1 MPPDERRST
10 RARPVAL
17 SVVTAGLLAARIA
30 LGVYDGRHP
39 PPPGGLVK
47 WTSIE
52 NAQIAA
58 SIEKRPILYD
68 FSAIWCEP
76 CRRMEREVFANAT
89 EAGFINGAYVPVRI
103 ADEDQS
109 PAALAVRTH
118 HGVDGLPTLLVVYAG
133 DAPPAR
139 IEGYAGKRRTVS
151 FLRAA
156 VVPRKSVRP
165 DF

>member
-10 RARPVAL
+10 RARPVVL
-17 SVVTAGLLAARIA
+17 SVLTTGLLVARIA
-30 LGVYDGRHP
+30 LGVYDARRP

-68 FSAIWCEP
+68 FSATWCEP
-76 CRRMEREVFANAT
+76 CRQMEREVFADAT
-89 EAGFINGAYVPVRI
+89 EAGFINGTYVPIRI
-103 ADEDQS
+103 ADDDQS
-109 PAALAVRTH
+109 PAALALRIQY
-118 HGVDGLPTLLVVYAG
+118 GVEGLPTLLVVYAG
-133 DAPPAR
+133 EAPPAR
-139 IEGYAGKRRTVS
+139 VEGYLGKRRTVT